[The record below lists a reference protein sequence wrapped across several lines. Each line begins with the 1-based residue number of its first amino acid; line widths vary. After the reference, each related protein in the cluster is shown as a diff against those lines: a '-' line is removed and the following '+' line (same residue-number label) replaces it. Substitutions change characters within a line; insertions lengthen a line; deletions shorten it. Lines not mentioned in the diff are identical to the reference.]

1 MVILLANMATTEEFI
16 LPAGAESPTIGGTEL
31 YTGRRPSLGADA
43 SSSYCMGSSYTSI
56 STVT

>member
-1 MVILLANMATTEEFI
+1 MVILLADMATTEEFI

-31 YTGRRPSLGADA
+31 YTGRRPGLGADA